1 MLKDCVSS
9 GAKDQINNNKNPIN
23 ESKTIVFPKLF
34 ILNAGIGAS
43 LTDAKS

>member
-9 GAKDQINNNKNPIN
+9 GPKDQINNNKNPIN
-23 ESKTIVFPKLF
+23 ATIVFPRLF
-34 ILNAGIGAS
+34 ILNTGIGAS